1 MLTLFLEVEETR
13 TDTDDDG
20 GIGCREE
27 RFDRGRSRR
36 PQSRGRGEV
45 YFAVA
50 RGAWTVGRWTCLNL
64 DGRKIRNRRREGRE
78 EGTLCRRIPRRTGD
92 RRSDIGSE
100 WTRSES
106 RPRVP
111 GQGPGPRGQGP
122 REGTQ
127 RDCTIQ
133 QSTCDNN
140 NNSNHH
146 KNIVIQG

>member
-13 TDTDDDG
+13 TDTDGDG

-36 PQSRGRGEV
+36 PQRSRRSLLCRCARGGD
-45 YFAVA
+45 ARVA
-50 RGAWTVGRWTCLNL
+50 RKERFVVASRVGPEI
-64 DGRKIRNRRREGRE
+64 GG
-78 EGTLCRRIPRRTGD
+78 
-92 RRSDIGSE
+92 RRSDRNGPDRSHDQCQ
-100 WTRSES
+100 TR
-106 RPRVP
+106 PG

>member
-50 RGAWTVGRWTCLNL
+50 RGAATRGSRGRNALSSH
-64 DGRKIRNRRREGRE
+64 
-78 EGTLCRRIPRRTGD
+78 PASD
-92 RRSDIGSE
+92 RRSEVGDRIGMDPIGVTTSA
-100 WTRSES
+100 
-106 RPRVP
+106 RP
-111 GQGPGPRGQGP
+111 GQGAQGPGPRGQGP